1 MSFSRAPIKRF
12 NEHIGCA
19 PPPGSYEVKN
29 GEVKGAVSFRKTE
42 RFRAAK
48 AADLASPAKDVL
60 MSPMRRTMSADGLAE
75 GLSQRKEKSNVSA
88 HIRQQKLLE
97 REIRFLVQQR
107 GEQDRV
113 LQTQEEETRKM
124 EAKLL
129 AAVREKSGLSSNV
142 ASLERQMIELKKAN
156 EFLKTK
162 VSADT
167 AKKRINSLSLELIE
181 AKNKL
186 DVKDK
191 ELSYLQIS
199 SEGQVKLLEK
209 ELETLR
215 VTLDAVKDRGK
226 DLDKLYQDNKAQ
238 NEELA
243 TETDKLTAVIHE
255 LENDIKV
262 LQGYLDTANEEIQCL
277 RLKLQEGSS
286 EADSKMSESMVK
298 LRDLEHQLKQCTEEL
313 SESRNALGEKEQ
325 ELERRDW
332 ALQDSRSTCGEVER
346 QLEQRTRELRDSQ
359 NAVSHQEQELARLRD
374 ILRRTEEELDQRV
387 ALLGERCLH
396 LEEERGKT
404 QEEGLRRVEELKVE
418 ITTLQDKRKADQ
430 ESYWQLQQ
438 AHRALAELL
447 EEEKSRVSS
456 LSDLVERLQAETK
469 AERCQLEAELE
480 EVLEEVSQLEAQEQR
495 SEEAMQHLEQ
505 ANRELQMELKRVQAE
520 VERKDLEMKE
530 AEERH
535 LLEMRELQEGHSLS
549 WKQIGEMAT
558 ELESAKK
565 SSACEMPRLKAQCQ
579 ELEEE
584 VKKVKQQFEEE
595 HQQLQDSQL
604 SLGKAKDDHARAL
617 LDVQTRLAERD
628 AELRSAAESH
638 TSAVVQLQCQVD
650 QEKMERQKLQG
661 LLGREQSEK
670 ESLEESLETRL
681 AEIEEL
687 RAQLE
692 QLQQEKQDLQRQTEQ
707 ERMDLKEQMEDEKR
721 DLQRDME
728 RERLVLEKQMEQERC
743 DLEQKMEER
752 INYQRLHK
760 AELRESTADST
771 ELGVWRKRY
780 EELYAKVKPFQ
791 EQLDSF
797 SAERDALL
805 NENGATQEELNRLA
819 DAYARLLG
827 HQNQRQKIKHVMKL
841 KEENISLK
849 QEASKLRA
857 QVTRQKKD
865 LEQLKASQVP
875 RRFDPSKAFKHE
887 SKENHHP
894 SSILRQGN

>member
-19 PPPGSYEVKN
+19 PPPGSYEVKT
-29 GEVKGAVSFRKTE
+29 GEVKGAVSFRKAE

-48 AADLASPAKDVL
+48 AADLGSPAKDVL
-60 MSPMRRTMSADGLAE
+60 MSPMRRTMSADGLVSVQFAE
-75 GLSQRKEKSNVSA
+75 GLNQRKEKSNVSA

-113 LQTQEEETRKM
+113 LQTLEEETRKM

-129 AAVREKSGLSSNV
+129 AAVREKTGLSSNV
-142 ASLERQMIELKKAN
+142 ASLERQMGELKKAN
-156 EFLKTK
+156 EFLKAK

-199 SEGQVKLLEK
+199 LEGQVKLLEK
-209 ELETLR
+209 ELETSR
-215 VTLDAVKDRGK
+215 VTLAAVKDRDG
-226 DLDKLYQDNKAQ
+226 DLDQLYQDHKAQ
-238 NEELA
+238 NEELT
-243 TETDKLTAVIHE
+243 TENDKLNAVIHE
-255 LENDIKV
+255 LRNDIEV

-277 RLKLQEGSS
+277 RLKLQESSS
-286 EADSKMSESMVK
+286 EVDSKMSESMVK

-313 SESRNALGEKEQ
+313 SESQNALGEKER
-325 ELERRDW
+325 ELERRDR
-332 ALQDSRSTCGEVER
+332 ALQDSRSMCGEGER
-346 QLEQRTRELRDSQ
+346 QLEQRTQELRDSR

-404 QEEGLRRVEELKVE
+404 QEEGLRRVEELKAE
-418 ITTLQDKRKADQ
+418 ITSLQDKTKADQ

-438 AHRALAELL
+438 AHRVLAELL
-447 EEEKSRVSS
+447 DEEKSRASS
-456 LSDLVERLQAETK
+456 LSDLVERLQAKTE
-469 AERCQLEAELE
+469 AERCQLESELE

-505 ANRELQMELKRVQAE
+505 VNRELQMELKTVQAE
-520 VERKDLEMKE
+520 VERKHLERAE
-530 AEERH
+530 LEERH
-535 LLEMRELQEGHSLS
+535 HLEMRELQEGHSLS
-549 WKQIGEMAT
+549 WKRTGEMAT
-558 ELESAKK
+558 ELESTKK
-565 SSACEMPRLKAQCQ
+565 SLAGSMPLVKARCQ

-584 VKKVKQQFEEE
+584 VKEVK
-595 HQQLQDSQL
+595 QQLQDSQL
-604 SLGKAKDDHARAL
+604 SLGKATDDHARAL

-628 AELRSAAESH
+628 AELRSTAESH
-638 TSAVVQLQCQVD
+638 TSVVVQLQCQVD
-650 QEKMERQKLQG
+650 QEKKESQELQG
-661 LLGREQSEK
+661 LLEQEQSEK
-670 ESLEESLETRL
+670 ESLKESLETRL
-681 AEIEEL
+681 AEIKEL
-687 RAQLE
+687 QTQLE
-692 QLQQEKQDLQRQTEQ
+692 ELQQEKQDLQRQTEQ
-707 ERMDLKEQMEDEKR
+707 EKVDLKKQMEDEKR
-721 DLQRDME
+721 AIQKEME
-728 RERLVLEKQMEQERC
+728 SERLELEKQMEQERC
-743 DLEQKMEER
+743 DFEKQMEER
-752 INYQRLHK
+752 INYEGLNEP
-760 AELRESTADST
+760 ELQKGAADST
-771 ELGVWRKRY
+771 ESGIWRERY

-797 SAERDALL
+797 SEERDALL
-805 NENGATQEELNRLA
+805 NKNGATQEELNRLA

-849 QEASKLRA
+849 QEVSRLRA
-857 QVTRQKKD
+857 QMTRQKKD
-865 LEQLKASQVP
+865 VEQLKASQVP

-894 SSILRQGN
+894 PSILRQEN